1 VTLDRITLKGM
12 KFFSH
17 SGLYPFEREVGQ
29 PIEVDVVCHMCLK
42 AACETDQYQNTL
54 DYAKIHEEVARIVE
68 KGGHSLIEA
77 LANDIAVAV
86 LAFDAVERVEV
97 RCRKPNVRLPG
108 IIDHV
113 EVAIERG
120 R

>member
-1 VTLDRITLKGM
+1 M

-17 SGLYPFEREVGQ
+17 SGLYPFEREIGQ
-29 PIEVDVVCHMCLK
+29 PIEVDVTCRMCLRV
-42 AACETDQYQNTL
+42 AGESDQFPDTV

-68 KGGHSLIEA
+68 KGGHTLIEA
-77 LANDIAVAV
+77 LANDVAVAV
-86 LAFDAVERVEV
+86 LAFDPVEHVEV
-97 RCRKPNVRLPG
+97 RCRKPNVRLSG
-108 IIDHV
+108 IIEYV